1 MIPVFTQND
10 AFSLDEFTIT
20 SNYLSEAKLM
30 DNAGRS
36 IAQFIVENIHN
47 SFHKKFVVI
56 AGPGNNGGDA
66 IICHYYLHHYGVSSQ
81 LLLFSKKQKEIW
93 IFKQYSIDDDSIE
106 FFTNE
111 YQLDPETWYVDGIFG
126 IGLKRAVTGIYK
138 ELVENLSDCPQ
149 IISIDIP
156 SGVYCD
162 TGLTADNNIHANFTL
177 TMGYPKLGHFFNDGL
192 ESCGELHVFDIGFKP
207 LIKLHDYIKLVSRD
221 DVRNLAPVY
230 SENTHKY
237 NRGKLLTIA
246 GSSGYTGAC
255 ILAVKAAGKTGAGI
269 IKAIVPESLNTIFE
283 SALIEAIT
291 IPLNGHKPGTF
302 TIENINDIINEIQW
316 ADAVLFGPGLNIEKE
331 SAEWMAQVLRKIQ
344 KPLILDASGFLPL
357 IANKIQISELPI
369 ETILTPHYSEFSRI
383 FDLDVRTV
391 MDDPISAVKKVIS
404 LLDGRV
410 LILKGP
416 TNIILTSKGNILI
429 MNHGSSLLATAGTGD
444 VLSGIL
450 GALTAQGLFIDDAS
464 IFATYLHGE
473 CAHQYNELVS
483 YDGLTATDLSPMIPH
498 ALETIQYVS

>member
-1 MIPVFTQND
+1 MIPVFSQKD
-10 AFSLDEFTIT
+10 AFALDESTIT
-20 SNYLSEAKLM
+20 SNYLSEAELM
-30 DNAGRS
+30 DNAGRI

-47 SFHKKFVVI
+47 PFHQKFVVI
-56 AGPGNNGGDA
+56 AGPGKNGGDA

-81 LLLFSKKQKEIW
+81 LLLFNKKQKENR
-93 IFKQYSIDDDSIE
+93 IFKQYSIDDDSIK
-106 FFTNE
+106 FYTNE
-111 YQLDPETWYVDGIFG
+111 YQLEPEIWYVDGIFG
-126 IGLKRAVTGIYK
+126 IGLKRQVTGIYK
-138 ELVENLSDCPQ
+138 ELIKKLSDCPQ

-156 SGVYCD
+156 SGIYCD
-162 TGLTADNNIHANFTL
+162 TGLSAKNNIHADFTL

-192 ESCGELHVFDIGFKP
+192 ESSGEVHVLDIGFKP
-207 LIKLHDYIKLVSRD
+207 LTKHHDCMKLISRD
-221 DVRNLAPVY
+221 DVRNIAPVY
-230 SENTHKY
+230 PENTHKY

-255 ILAVKAAGKTGAGI
+255 ILAVNAAGKTGAGI

-283 SALIEAIT
+283 AALIEAIT
-291 IPLNGHKPGTF
+291 IPLKEHNPGSF
-302 TIENINDIINEIQW
+302 TIDNINDIINEIQW
-316 ADAVLFGPGLNIEKE
+316 ADAVVFGPGLNFEEE
-331 SAEWMAQVLRKIQ
+331 SAEWMAQVLRRIQ

-383 FDLDVRTV
+383 FDMDVRTV
-391 MDDPISAVKKVIS
+391 MDNPVSAVKKVIS

-416 TNIILTSKGNILI
+416 TNIILSSKGNIL
-429 MNHGSSLLATAGTGD
+429 MMDHGSPSLATAGTGD

-450 GALTAQGLFIDDAS
+450 GALTAQGSFIDDAS

-473 CAHQYNELVS
+473 CAYQYNELVS
-483 YDGLTATDLSPMIPH
+483 NDGLTATDLSSMIPH
-498 ALETIQYVS
+498 ALETIQYVY